1 MMLLLL
7 LLLALGRSK
16 LSHHEADEQA
26 TCFCQE
32 MNSQDL
38 SMVPSFKMIS
48 SMSVRC
54 STIVLE
60 IMGWRG

>member
-48 SMSVRC
+48 SMS
-54 STIVLE
+54 SKWL
-60 IMGWRG
+60 